1 MKRKKENR
9 LKSRVGA
16 AAREVMGNNK
26 ESAAT
31 QVYADKALGS
41 RAEIALGEYTLLQS
55 AHVVPAGRLPMEEP
69 NL

>member
-9 LKSRVGA
+9 LTGRVGV
-16 AAREVMGNNK
+16 AAREVLGNNK

-31 QVYADKALGS
+31 QVYADKASGS
-41 RAEIALGEYTLLQS
+41 RAESKYTLLQS
-55 AHVVPAGRLPMEEP
+55 AHMGPDGRLLMKEP

>member
-9 LKSRVGA
+9 LNGRVGA
-16 AAREVMGNNK
+16 AAGEVMGNNK

-41 RAEIALGEYTLLQS
+41 RAEIALLKTQR
-55 AHVVPAGRLPMEEP
+55 AHVADFP
-69 NL
+69 